1 MLWSAVKCFG
11 GLRNFTWLPIS
22 TGVSR
27 WWFNEIIF
35 WVNWSFKVTDWSAED
50 DYAPQTLQQYLCKKA
65 QNALLK
71 DTDFHD
77 GASKTSFGR
86 RRCLL
91 PTRLFLKNRH
101 HVWRRL
107 LWLLSDLHLWSTRWN
122 VTLLFLSRCDTLP
135 PPPGGDKAAQ
145 TFKVAARDW
154 VIKRHI

>member
-91 PTRLFLKNRH
+91 PTRLFLKIDIMYGGASSDSSQTSTCGRPGETWLCCSSRGATPSRRRQ
-101 HVWRRL
+101 VATKQRRL
-107 LWLLSDLHLWSTRWN
+107 SK
-122 VTLLFLSRCDTLP
+122 LP
-135 PPPGGDKAAQ
+135 RG
-145 TFKVAARDW
+145 TEW
-154 VIKRHI
+154 